1 MKIKLLSALSLLAL
15 VSCVASPTA
24 TLMPSPTSTPLP
36 TSTPIPTPYW
46 PTEGWKT
53 SSPEQQGVDSEQLA
67 KMFDAIQ
74 QKNANIHSLLVIRHG
89 CIVAEAYF
97 HPYQAEIPHELQ
109 SVTKSVVSA
118 LVGIAI
124 QEGYIDGVGH
134 KVVDFFS
141 DRTIAN
147 NDARK
152 QKMTLKDLLTMTS
165 GLGWIEESPL
175 NMPSLS
181 QMVSQKDWAQYVLD
195 RPMVADPGTTFNYGS
210 GGPQLLSAIL
220 QKTAGM
226 STLAFA
232 QKSLFKR
239 LGISNVSWQ
248 ADPSGITAGGWGLQ
262 LTPRDMAK
270 LGYLYLH
277 DGVWDG
283 QPVVPAAW
291 VKASTTKYIDA
302 SNGQDYGYLWWVQRT
317 GSFGARGHGGQYILV
332 FPGQDMIVVF
342 TGGIS
347 DPNID
352 LPLQWAQSFIV
363 PAAQSP
369 APLPANPAG
378 VARLQA
384 SIQAVE
390 QPQPKPVPPL
400 PAIAKIISGK
410 TYVFGSNPIG
420 AQSSSFTF
428 EGGRA
433 WSTFQNSNMGSIPIT
448 AEVGLDDVFRITPAG
463 PAGLL
468 AFKGYWQDE
477 KTFVLYQQI
486 VGQAERMMAKMTFEG
501 DTVTIQGEAL
511 MDGLS
516 GEFSGKL
523 QK

>member
-1 MKIKLLSALSLLAL
+1 MQIKPLLALAILAL
-15 VSCVASPTA
+15 VSCIASPA
-24 TLMPSPTSTPLP
+24 TTPMPSPSSTPSLS
-36 TSTPIPTPYW
+36 STPAPAPYW

-53 SSPEQQGVDSEQLA
+53 SSPEQQGMDSEQLA

-74 QKNANIHSLLVIRHG
+74 QSNANIHSLLVIRHG
-89 CIVAEAYF
+89 YIVAEAYF
-97 HPYQAEIPHELQ
+97 HPYQTEIPHEQ
-109 SVTKSVVSA
+109 MSVTKSVISA

-124 QEGYIDGVGH
+124 QRGYIDSIDHEVL
-134 KVVDFFS
+134 DYFS
-141 DRTIAN
+141 DRAIAN

-152 QKMTLKDLLTMTS
+152 QKMTLKHLLTMTS
-165 GLGWIEESPL
+165 GLAWIEESAL

-181 QMVSQKDWAQYVLD
+181 QMTSRQQWVQFVLNQ
-195 RPMVADPGTTFNYGS
+195 PMVAEPGTTYNPNS
-210 GGPQLLSAIL
+210 GGPHLLSAIL
-220 QKTAGM
+220 QKTTGM
-226 STLAFA
+226 TALAFA
-232 QKSLFKR
+232 QKTLFQP
-239 LGISNVSWQ
+239 LGISNLTWPS
-248 ADPSGITAGGWGLQ
+248 DPAGITMGPGGLQ

-270 LGYLYLH
+270 LGHLYLH
-277 DGVWDG
+277 EGIWDG
-283 QPVVPAAW
+283 QRVVPAAW
-291 VKASTTKYIDA
+291 VQASTTKYVDA
-302 SNGQDYGYLWWVQRT
+302 SNGQDYGYLWWIQRT
-317 GSFGARGHGGQYILV
+317 GSFSARGHGGQYILV
-332 FPGQDMIVVF
+332 FPDQDMVIVF
-342 TGGIS
+342 TGGVS
-347 DPNID
+347 DPNIG
-352 LPLQWAQSFIV
+352 LPLEWAQSFIV
-363 PAAQSP
+363 PAAKSP
-369 APLPANPAG
+369 APLPANPAS
-378 VARLQA
+378 AAQLQA

-463 PAGLL
+463 PASLL

-486 VGQAERMMAKMTFEG
+486 VGQAERMMAKKTFEG